1 MWRAI
6 ITIEDEKSK
15 NGHTVLSASEDAL
28 STDVLQGRLKMMK
41 HTLFHE
47 IEDLKKIKDWCD
59 RQAEIYLV
67 DSEKMYWGGMRV
79 MRSYFVISTEK
90 ANFVYRLQFPNHS
103 ACRDNPWD

>member
-1 MWRAI
+1 MR
-6 ITIEDEKSK
+6 TKKSK

-28 STDVLQGRLKMMK
+28 STGVLQERLKMTN

-59 RQAEIYLV
+59 RQAGIYLV
-67 DSEKMYWGGMRV
+67 SSEKMYWGGINV
-79 MRSYFVISTEK
+79 MRSYFVTATEK

-103 ACRDNPWD
+103 ACRNNPWD